1 MDINKRIIENHLG
14 SLEALVMR
22 ILWDRGEMS
31 VRDVLAALPR
41 RMPRAYTT
49 IMTVMNRLW
58 GKGLLERRPVGRA
71 QVYKPR
77 ASEDEFVEQL
87 ARQTVRSL
95 IAEFGGAAVAH
106 FVGELQDSDPEEFA
120 KLRELLSKEET

>member
-1 MDINKRIIENHLG
+1 VDMNKRIIENHLG

-31 VRDVLAALPR
+31 VRDVLAAMPSR
-41 RMPRAYTT
+41 TPRAYTT

-58 GKGLLERRPVGRA
+58 EKDLLDRRPVGRA
-71 QVYKPR
+71 HVYKPR
-77 ASEDEFVEQL
+77 VGEDEFVEQL